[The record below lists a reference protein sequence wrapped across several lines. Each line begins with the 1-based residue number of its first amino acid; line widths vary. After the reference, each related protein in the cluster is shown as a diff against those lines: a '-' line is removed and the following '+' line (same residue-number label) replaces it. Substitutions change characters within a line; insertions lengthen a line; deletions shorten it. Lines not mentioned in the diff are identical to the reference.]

1 MRGRLL
7 DFSITRDGRQRLFLE
22 LDADFSEGFDKLHDA
37 DVNISIKRWKPMRSL
52 DANAYFHA
60 LVNQI
65 AECMGEN
72 AEDIKAD
79 LAIDYGVIGTY
90 AKLPAEA
97 DIERYYPYSKLIKE
111 TEENRRRY
119 KVYALYKRTHDLNT
133 AEFSRL
139 LDGAIAEAKM
149 LGIDTDTPA
158 QKAILKG
165 DQNG

>member
-22 LDADFSEGFDKLHDA
+22 LDADFSEGFDKLHGA
-37 DVNISIKRWKPMRSL
+37 DVNIAIKKWKPVRSL
-52 DANAYFHA
+52 DANAFFHA

-65 AECMGEN
+65 AECLGES
-72 AEDIKAD
+72 AEAIKAD
-79 LAIDYGVIGTY
+79 LAVDYGVVGTY

-97 DIERYYPYSKLIKE
+97 DIDLFYPYNKLIKE
-111 TEENRRRY
+111 TEENGRRY
-119 KVYALYKRTHDLNT
+119 KVYALYKRTHDLT
-133 AEFSRL
+133 TEEFSRL
-139 LDGAIAEAKM
+139 LDGTISEAKL

-165 DQNG
+165 D